1 MKKHSFT
8 LVELMVIIAIIALV
22 GSGLISMVRNPKMLT
37 QKNLVA
43 IEGTKSIFPDPSGY
57 VVDTIN
63 LLDSATKVQIETIC
77 SDLDPI
83 AQVAV
88 CIIDT
93 TGSLSIEEYG
103 IKLAEKWKVGYAD
116 KDNGIILI
124 LAKTDHKVRIEVGRG
139 LEPIINDA
147 KAGAILD
154 SDVIPFFKQN
164 RYALGLLSG
173 IQSIERILRE

>member
-8 LVELMVIIAIIALV
+8 LVELMIIIAIITLV
-22 GSGLISMVRNPKMLT
+22 ASVLISLIRNPKILT
-37 QKNLVA
+37 SRNLVT
-43 IEGTKSIFPDPSGY
+43 IELSHSIFPDPSGY

-63 LLDSATKVQIETIC
+63 LLDSATRLQIETIC
-77 SDLDPI
+77 SNLDPI

-88 CIIDT
+88 CIINT

-103 IKLAEKWKVGYAD
+103 IKLAEKWESGYAG

-124 LAKTDHKVRIEVGRG
+124 LAKTDRKVRIEIGRG

-147 KAGAILD
+147 KAGTILD
-154 SDVIPFFKQN
+154 SDVIPYFKQDQ
-164 RYALGLLSG
+164 YAQGLLSG
-173 IQSIERILRE
+173 VQAIEKILRE